1 MSSKEKFKRK
11 LLELKSTSGNHSPS
25 ITALY
30 SDVPNFEIKI
40 DACFLSNPYAT
51 ELFLENL
58 DLDLLQSRKIRDI
71 LEFYPPQNR
80 QIAKIIS
87 SVVNVDS
94 SNIFVGN
101 GAIEIIQA
109 VLQRFVQKKMC
120 VVIPTFSSYYEFVRP
135 ETEVCFFQLNKDEDY
150 YLHPDRL
157 IQFVKEHKVD
167 SLVIINPNNPN
178 GGYLESTDIRLLLE
192 ELKFLKCLILDESFI
207 HFAYESIDLNHVSS
221 EKLVSEYDNL
231 VVIKS
236 MSKDFGIA
244 GIRAGYAVM
253 NSMRVNELLSNGFL
267 WNISGLADYF
277 FRLYSNP
284 KFIEN
289 YEIVRKKYIMNTL
302 MFMNQVKT
310 LPNIKLYTSKANFI
324 LIELLNAS
332 SFDFSIDLLFD
343 YGVYVRDCSDKIGL
357 EGQFIRVA
365 SRTFEENLGIIS
377 AMKKLL

>member
-1 MSSKEKFKRK
+1 MSPKENFKSK

-25 ITALY
+25 IAALY

-51 ELFLENL
+51 ELFLDNL
-58 DLDLLQSRKIRDI
+58 DIDLLQSGKLRDV
-71 LEFYPPQNR
+71 LEFYPPQNK
-80 QIAKIIS
+80 QIAKILS
-87 SVVNVDS
+87 TVVNVDS
-94 SNIFVGN
+94 RNIFVGN

-109 VLQRFVQKKMC
+109 TVQRFVHKKLC
-120 VVIPTFSSYYEFVRP
+120 VIIPTFSSYYEFVRP
-135 ETEVCFFQLNKDEDY
+135 DTEVVFFNLKKEEDY
-150 YLHPDRL
+150 YLNTGLL
-157 IQFVKEHKVD
+157 IQFIKEHDVD
-167 SLVIINPNNPN
+167 SLVLINPNNPN
-178 GGYLESTDIRLLLE
+178 GGYIESSDIRMLVE
-192 ELKFLKCLILDESFI
+192 ELRCLKCLILDESFI
-207 HFAYESIDLNHVSS
+207 HFAYESLELSHVSS

-253 NSMRVNELLSNGFL
+253 NSKRVNELLSNGYL

-284 KFIEN
+284 RFIEN
-289 YEIVRKKYIMNTL
+289 YEIARKKYIMNTL

-310 LPNIKLYTSKANFI
+310 LQNIKLYTSKANFI
-324 LIELLNAS
+324 LIELLNVS

-343 YGVYVRDCSDKIGL
+343 HGVYVRDCSDKIGL
-357 EGQFIRVA
+357 DGQFVRVA
-365 SRTFEENLGIIS
+365 SRTFDENLCIIS
-377 AMKKLL
+377 AMKSLL